1 MSWMVWEVWGHV
13 VKVSGPFY
21 TTHLKVASGGFYGV
35 WLLIMEIRARTREA
49 APSTRR

>member
-1 MSWMVWEVWGHV
+1 MLLFGFLLNPS
-13 VKVSGPFY
+13 KIL
-21 TTHLKVASGGFYGV
+21 LKVASGGFYGV